1 MNELSLQGNNFFNL
15 VEEIEDYAILFLS
28 TQGVIESWNKG
39 AEKIKGYKAS
49 EIIGRDFHVFYTAED
64 QANQLPE
71 TLIRRAAETG
81 RARHEGWRVRKDGS
95 LFWGNITLSALHN
108 EKRELTGFMKITR
121 DLTDTML
128 AQKAAMAEKHNEY
141 LQAKNTE
148 LEHFTYIASHDLQ
161 EPLNSIT
168 SLARVLDETYS
179 NALDEKGRTC
189 IRYILESSLRMS
201 TRIRGLLDYSRLGKT
216 REMREVNCMQIA
228 DETVSDLSQRL
239 IKSSCSVHIGKLPV
253 IIAYE
258 SELKILFLNL
268 LSNAIKFRRSNV
280 KSEIYLTAERKEQ
293 CWQFSVRDNGI
304 GIPAGQEERVFQIF
318 QRLNSNRDF
327 EGDGIGLSLCH
338 KAVELHGGKIW
349 VEQVPGGGCNFIFTI
364 PDPTDYEKT

>member
-1 MNELSLQGNNFFNL
+1 MDELPFHGSSFFNL
-15 VEEIEDYAILFLS
+15 VEEIEDYAILFLN

-39 AEKIKGYKAS
+39 VEKIKGYPAS
-49 EIIGRDFHVFYTAED
+49 EIIGQNFRVFYTAED
-64 QANQLPE
+64 QANRLPE
-71 TLIRRAAETG
+71 TLIRQAAETG
-81 RARHEGWRVRKDGS
+81 RARHEGWRVRKDSS
-95 LFWGNITLSALHN
+95 LFWGNITLSALRDD
-108 EKRELTGFMKITR
+108 KKKLVGFMKITR
-121 DLTDTML
+121 DLTDAML
-128 AQKAAMAEKHNEY
+128 AQKTAAAEKDNEY
-141 LQAKNTE
+141 LQAKNKE

-168 SLARVLDETYS
+168 SLARVLNETYAS
-179 NALDEKGRTC
+179 ALDEKGQQC

-216 REMREVNCMQIA
+216 REAHAVNCMQIA

-239 IKSSCSVHIGKLPV
+239 IKSSSSVHIGKLPV
-253 IIAYE
+253 LVAYE

-268 LSNAIKFRRSNV
+268 LSNAVKFRR
-280 KSEIYLTAERKEQ
+280 KDIKPEIYLTAERKDQ

-304 GIPAGQEERVFQIF
+304 GIEPGQEERIFQIF
-318 QRLNSNRDF
+318 QRLNSSRDY

-349 VEQVPGGGCNFIFTI
+349 VEQVPDGGCNFIFTI
-364 PDPTDYEKT
+364 PDKSAHEKT